1 MLSVFLDLSK
11 LISCS
16 IWDINDFAL
25 TKEFFN
31 INEASVEN
39 AIQVEMYLATH
50 NFLLLYL
57 QPRIAKYKNPTEEE
71 QEKEYFSQKKK
82 TCYLLF
88 RCVSSTNNSSGP
100 NAASRTEWMT
110 DNFLQISSYTL
121 YFMLDNTSS
130 IVWNKTKR
138 EIDRIDAN
146 RLTKY
151 PSPRGRLSQ

>member
-82 TCYLLF
+82 HVIYYSVVCHPPTIPRAPTLHPGLNEWRTIFF
-88 RCVSSTNNSSGP
+88 RFLRTRFISCWIILV
-100 NAASRTEWMT
+100 ASFETRR
-110 DNFLQISSYTL
+110 
-121 YFMLDNTSS
+121 
-130 IVWNKTKR
+130 R
-138 EIDRIDAN
+138 E
-146 RLTKY
+146 K
-151 PSPRGRLSQ
+151 